1 VESFAPRGA
10 GMTPEEREF
19 LHEWR
24 WWSVAELEATADDL
38 VPRDLAARV
47 AALLADGLADAAL
60 GGG

>member
-1 VESFAPRGA
+1 VLLARAVDADTGRPF
-10 GMTPEEREF
+10 
-19 LHEWR
+19 